1 MKHFYLIAN
10 PSKTGAVEMARRVEA
25 YLVARGA
32 TCHGS
37 AQEKRREGAAYGYTD
52 ARQVP
57 PETQCVI
64 TLGGDGTLIQAARD
78 LVDRQ
83 LPLMGINLGNVGYL
97 TQASQEDALAPML
110 DALLENRYRLE
121 KRMMLEGIVEKE
133 GTVEGERAAEREK
146 TAETEGIVER
156 EKTEKIDEAQGRKEA
171 IKTDKTQGREG
182 TAEVDGT
189 LEKEPPTPSPSN
201 KWSIA
206 LNDIVLTRKDVMQVL
221 KFQVY
226 VGEELLTE
234 YIADGMIV
242 STPTGSTAYNLS
254 AGGPIVAPDAEL
266 IVLTPICPHTIHSRS
281 IVLSNRTEVG
291 IRVLEQVGQKQMAV
305 FDGDQVMDLESGE
318 VLRIRESDRCATLIQ
333 LRSIP
338 FLDNIRNKLARL

>member
-1 MKHFYLIAN
+1 M
-10 PSKTGAVEMARRVEA
+10 
-25 YLVARGA
+25 
-32 TCHGS
+32 
-37 AQEKRREGAAYGYTD
+37 
-52 ARQVP
+52 
-57 PETQCVI
+57 
-64 TLGGDGTLIQAARD
+64 
-78 LVDRQ
+78 VDRQ

-110 DALLENRYRLE
+110 DALLEDRYRLE
-121 KRMMLEGIVEKE
+121 KRMMLEGTIE
-133 GTVEGERAAEREK
+133 GV
-146 TAETEGIVER
+146 VER
-156 EKTEKIDEAQGRKEA
+156 EKAAERDRAAEKENLAKREITQKQGETTERERTEKTDETWERKETA
-171 IKTDKTQGREG
+171 KTDKTQGREG
-182 TAEVDGT
+182 PAEVDGT
-189 LEKEPPTPSPSN
+189 PEKEPPTPSPSN

>member
-110 DALLENRYRLE
+110 DALLEDRYRLE
-121 KRMMLEGIVEKE
+121 KRMMLEGTIEGVVEREKAAKRDRSA
-133 GTVEGERAAEREK
+133 EREKTQNREETAEREK
-146 TAETEGIVER
+146 TA
-156 EKTEKIDEAQGRKEA
+156 
-171 IKTDKTQGREG
+171 
-182 TAEVDGT
+182 
-189 LEKEPPTPSPSN
+189 SS